1 MSEEKDDKWK
11 MPKPVFRSS
20 TGGLP
25 KSFEDTISFAPN
37 RVDEPDPDDDILGIM
52 DPQQRPDATRPDTN
66 SSEEPVDIHA
76 EPADPQEAA
85 DAEAEAMVEAQP
97 RRDTFWSFTTIFLLM
112 VIVAAAILVVVFYFM
127 RTGQGETTFQ

>member
-1 MSEEKDDKWK
+1 MSEEKDDKWE

-25 KSFEDTISFAPN
+25 KSFEDTISVAPD
-37 RVDEPDPDDDILGIM
+37 RVDEPDPDDDILGVM
-52 DPQQRPDATRPDTN
+52 DPPPPSPNAN
-66 SSEEPVDIHA
+66 SSEEPVDVHA
-76 EPADPQEAA
+76 VPADPKEAA
-85 DAEAEAMVEAQP
+85 DAEAEAIVETQP

-112 VIVAAAILVVVFYFM
+112 VIVAAAILMVVFYFM